1 MKNLSIAL
9 LGFFAAFTGATA
21 EEAVDQS
28 ALGKQVYMT
37 VCVACHQP
45 TGLGLPMVFP
55 PLANSDYV
63 TGSPERLAAMI
74 LKGNIG
80 PLTVDGKLYNNM
92 MPGQEA
98 LLTDEKIAAVMTY
111 VRSSFGNTAPAVA
124 VDLVAETRKKFLD
137 RKAPW
142 TEAELKDFGS
152 APAQ

>member
-1 MKNLSIAL
+1 MKHFTVAILT
-9 LGFFAAFTGATA
+9 FASSFLHVNAQ
-21 EEAVDQS
+21 EAADQA

-45 TGLGLPMVFP
+45 TGQGLPMVFP
-55 PLANSDYV
+55 PITNSEYV
-63 TGSPERLAAMI
+63 SGSPERLAAMI

-80 PLTVDGKLYNNM
+80 PITVDGKLYNNM

-111 VRSSFGNTAPAVA
+111 VRSNFGNAAPAVP
-124 VDLVAETRKKFLD
+124 VDLVAAARKKYLD
-137 RKAPW
+137 RKTPW
-142 TEAELKDFGS
+142 TEAELKAFDS

>member
-1 MKNLSIAL
+1 MKQFSVAIFTFVAS
-9 LGFFAAFTGATA
+9 FAQMDAQ
-21 EEAVDQS
+21 ESPDQA

-45 TGLGLPMVFP
+45 TGQGLPMVFP
-55 PLANSDYV
+55 PITNSEYV
-63 TGSPERLAAMI
+63 SGSPERLAAMI

-80 PLTVDGKLYNNM
+80 PITVDGKLYNNM

-111 VRSSFGNTAPAVA
+111 VRSNFGNAAPAVA
-124 VDLVAETRKKFLD
+124 VDLVAATRQKYLD
-137 RKAPW
+137 RKTPW
-142 TEAELKDFGS
+142 TEAELKAFGS